1 MYKGTTRLLFCFEF
15 STCNAPFSSNLFNQD
30 LAFVSIRKPLVTC
43 KIKTRTSGRKEHIM
57 GLTNIE
63 KETII
68 CFNEAGKAT
77 EVFTYRPSLIRQLDG
92 LTEERPTEAM
102 RVKANTEGGVTYTMP
117 KTWVK
122 IRPKRIL
129 TEEQKEKARLQA
141 QHLHQNRI

>member
-1 MYKGTTRLLFCFEF
+1 M
-15 STCNAPFSSNLFNQD
+15 S
-30 LAFVSIRKPLVTC
+30 
-43 KIKTRTSGRKEHIM
+43 
-57 GLTNIE
+57 LTNIE
-63 KETII
+63 RETII
-68 CFNEAGKAT
+68 CFSEAEKTA

-92 LTEERPTEAM
+92 LTEERPTEAI
-102 RVKANTEGGVTYTMP
+102 RVKANAEGGVTYTIP